1 MENVI
6 IVAEQDKTT
15 SLPLSKQDITEELKI
30 CDQILYKIQLAE
42 KVESSMLSERAEIIR
57 KKIVEFVAEIIRNF
71 YFKEDEELL
80 YFW

>member
-1 MENVI
+1 MENF
-6 IVAEQDKTT
+6 
-15 SLPLSKQDITEELKI
+15 
-30 CDQILYKIQLAE
+30 
-42 KVESSMLSERAEIIR
+42 MLSERAEIIG